1 MLRKIHFKKFYIF
14 IAILEIILIAA
25 LIGWNYF
32 KDRKMGMVRHI
43 MHKNIYKFPK
53 VLTENN
59 IKLMLGVLI
68 LFVIIQVI
76 LVIVYK
82 KFIFSLVIN
91 IILVIGSA
99 YYILTNNVDS
109 EFIYYYIVIFCGVLN
124 TLRFLQFLT
133 LDFKKEI

>member
-109 EFIYYYIVIFCGVLN
+109 EFIYYYIVIFCGGLN